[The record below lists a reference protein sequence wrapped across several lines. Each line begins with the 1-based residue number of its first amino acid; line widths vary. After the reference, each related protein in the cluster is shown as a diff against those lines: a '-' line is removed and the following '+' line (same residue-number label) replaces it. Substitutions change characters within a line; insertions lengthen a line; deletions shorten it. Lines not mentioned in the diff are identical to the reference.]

1 MDYIF
6 PSIAER
12 FNNAKWVGTRAVF
25 SLSNKEMQEVNNA
38 VLERL
43 SEREVVN
50 GHESID
56 TTAEGGA
63 DYLLKFLNT
72 CELSGMPPH
81 LPKPKIPL
89 NLTSKGLKYP
99 QEV

>member
-1 MDYIF
+1 MLTDLVDYIF

-63 DYLLKFLNT
+63 DYLLSFSHMLA
-72 CELSGMPPH
+72 LRDAS
-81 LPKPKIPL
+81 
-89 NLTSKGLKYP
+89 TSP
-99 QEV
+99 